1 MSVVIFCS
9 FTRVEM
15 INDLFR
21 SRGGPGVIMSRE
33 TLRRV
38 APHIPVCLKNLYS
51 THEDVEVGRC
61 VQKFA
66 GIPCTWNYEVRTSLV
81 MPPVDSD

>member
-1 MSVVIFCS
+1 
-9 FTRVEM
+9 
-15 INDLFR
+15 
-21 SRGGPGVIMSRE
+21 MSRE

-38 APHIPVCLKNLYS
+38 APHIPACLKNLYS

-66 GIPCTWNYEVRTSLV
+66 GIPCTWNYEVEILLNTLPLNAIILTEFLIFRCN
-81 MPPVDSD
+81 

>member
-1 MSVVIFCS
+1 MTLSS
-9 FTRVEM
+9 
-15 INDLFR
+15 
-21 SRGGPGVIMSRE
+21 E

-38 APHIPVCLKNLYS
+38 APHIPSCLKNLYS

-66 GIPCTWNYEVRTSLV
+66 GIPCTWNYEVGVSIVLYYHRFSVPIPRNIIHQSIDLN
-81 MPPVDSD
+81 